1 MQRHWHI
8 ICTKEKQE
16 KKVTAALA
24 KKGVESY
31 CPFTKKEI
39 KNGTRTSMEYAPVF
53 NSYVFAYISV
63 IEIDAIKRIPNII
76 SLAHWQSKPVVLNND
91 EVDTIRKISENY
103 TNIQIEKSNLYMD
116 DEFLYT
122 PINSTAK
129 VDNFTSGKS
138 GSLKVVFPTLGY
150 TMIADRNLTTSNT
163 LLSTRKFSLASLFF

>member
-1 MQRHWHI
+1 MQRNWYI

-24 KKGVESY
+24 KKGVESF

-39 KNGTRTSMEYAPVF
+39 TNGTRTSLEYAPVF

-76 SLAHWQSKPVVLNND
+76 SLAHWQSKPVVLHNE
-91 EVDTIRKISENY
+91 EVDAIKMMSENY
-103 TNIQIEKSNLYMD
+103 STIQIEKSSLIME
-116 DEFLYT
+116 DEVLFVPKHNTTNTGNVILDQ
-122 PINSTAK
+122 PGAFK
-129 VDNFTSGKS
+129 VT
-138 GSLKVVFPTLGY
+138 LPTLGY